1 MVSHRIGPF
10 IQSGSAGLCTFVI
23 SASSEATQVG
33 QGAFGVVYARPP
45 GLARRA
51 GDVMARAARSIS

>member
-10 IQSGSAGLCTFVI
+10 IQTRSAVLCPFVI

-33 QGAFGVVYARPP
+33 QGGFDVVYR
-45 GLARRA
+45 ARR
-51 GDVMARAARSIS
+51 DWRAARSIS